1 MLPGFRFLFAAIILS
16 MSLLVFGLGAAALLR
31 VAHEEFA
38 SNPSW
43 RAPPEMTFAQRPDAT
58 RPVLAALRVD
68 LAPKALDE
76 GPAIAAPAEQAA
88 IAPQPSAAEEIAA
101 LKAEPSSPEV
111 IKAEAANMETAKPEV
126 IPVAESRPAN
136 DAAPVQPEKT
146 EELNIAAIAPSI
158 APSIATGI
166 APGEVS
172 PPEDRQAD
180 ASAEPTGAEAV
191 VSPADN
197 AATRIATL
205 GGPPVEIETAPSAK
219 SSAAKPDQAR
229 PDESAIKRR
238 QRARRAAHRR
248 RLAARARLAAQIQ
261 QLQANPFFQPPTPTI
276 PPLPH
281 AR

>member
-146 EELNIAAIAPSI
+146 EELNIAAIAPGI
-158 APSIATGI
+158 APS
-166 APGEVS
+166 EVS
-172 PPEDRQAD
+172 PPDDRQAD

-191 VSPADN
+191 VSPADS

-205 GGPPVEIETAPSAK
+205 GGPPVEIETAPPAK

-261 QLQANPFFQPPTPTI
+261 QMQANPFFQPPTPTI

>member
-1 MLPGFRFLFAAIILS
+1 MLPGFRFLFAAILLS
-16 MSLLVFGLGAAALLR
+16 LSLLVFGLGAAALLR

-58 RPVLAALRVD
+58 RPILAALRVD

-88 IAPQPSAAEEIAA
+88 IAPQPSVAEEIAA

-158 APSIATGI
+158 ATGI
-166 APGEVS
+166 APSEVS
-172 PPEDRQAD
+172 PPEDRQAG
-180 ASAEPTGAEAV
+180 ASPEATGAEAV
-191 VSPADN
+191 VPPADN

-205 GGPPVEIETAPSAK
+205 GGPPVEIETAPPAK

-238 QRARRAAHRR
+238 QQARRAAHRR